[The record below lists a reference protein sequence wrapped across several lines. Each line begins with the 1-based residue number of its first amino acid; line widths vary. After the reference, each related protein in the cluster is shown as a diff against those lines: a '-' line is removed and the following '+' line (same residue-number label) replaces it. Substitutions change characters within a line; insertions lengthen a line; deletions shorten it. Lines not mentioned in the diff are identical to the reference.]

1 MDNYML
7 ALDQGTTSTRALL
20 VDRNGAIAGMA
31 REELPL
37 RYPDS
42 GWVEADAVV
51 HLGFG
56 AGVIRRLLAETG
68 VAADRIAGLGITN
81 QRETTIVWDRET
93 GEPVYSAIVWQSR
106 QSADI
111 CARLAAAGHEAAVR
125 ERTGLRIDPYF
136 SGTKVAWILENV
148 PGARDR
154 AEEASCSSGPSI
166 RG

>member
-31 REELPL
+31 RQELPL

-42 GWVEADAVV
+42 GWVEADASFIWDSA
-51 HLGFG
+51 L
-56 AGVIRRLLAETG
+56 GVIRRLLAETG

-81 QRETTIVWDRET
+81 QRETTVVWDRDT
-93 GEPVYSAIVWQSR
+93 GEPVYPAIVWQSR

-111 CARLAAAGHEAAVR
+111 CERACGMRAMKRRSGKVR
-125 ERTGLRIDPYF
+125 D
-136 SGTKVAWILENV
+136 
-148 PGARDR
+148 
-154 AEEASCSSGPSI
+154 C
-166 RG
+166 